1 MAQRTF
7 SKISPK
13 KRKVELHLVWPSMYG
28 STPLFHWYYLL
39 SSPPWDIPH
48 WCGVRRLV
56 RGRGSRSKWV
66 RVPIRV
72 RVWIRV
78 KIRVKSR
85 VRVRVRVKIGFIDP

>member
-1 MAQRTF
+1 
-7 SKISPK
+7 
-13 KRKVELHLVWPSMYG
+13 MYG

-39 SSPPWDIPH
+39 SSPLWDIPH

-78 KIRVKSR
+78 GIRVKR
-85 VRVRVRVKIGFIDP
+85 VRVRVRRGSQYIVITQNKDFVGRI